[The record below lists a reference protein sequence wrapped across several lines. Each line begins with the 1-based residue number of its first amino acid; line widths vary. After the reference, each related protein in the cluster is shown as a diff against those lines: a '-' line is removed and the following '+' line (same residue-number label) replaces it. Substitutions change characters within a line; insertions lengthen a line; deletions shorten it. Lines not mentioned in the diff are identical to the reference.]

1 MFLQVGD
8 NRPVMAFV
16 YMKPRPFYIKSTP
29 PIQMIDIV
37 YYSISLTR
45 VIYPGGLAT
54 TVEVGGREY
63 QAHAFPG
70 LFHCRC
76 QPQSHESEKGSVR

>member
-1 MFLQVGD
+1 
-8 NRPVMAFV
+8 MAFV

-29 PIQMIDIV
+29 PIQTIDIV

-45 VIYPGGLAT
+45 VLYPGGLAT

-63 QAHAFPG
+63 QPTRFRDFSIAVASLNHMNLRRVRA
-70 LFHCRC
+70 LAA
-76 QPQSHESEKGSVR
+76 SESQCIL